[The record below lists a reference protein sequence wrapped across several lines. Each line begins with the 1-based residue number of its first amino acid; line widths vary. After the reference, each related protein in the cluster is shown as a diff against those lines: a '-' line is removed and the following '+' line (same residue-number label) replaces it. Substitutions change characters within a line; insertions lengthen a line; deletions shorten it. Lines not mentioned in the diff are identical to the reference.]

1 MGRLT
6 AAFQEIPRAA
16 SVDLVLHL
24 DHVEDIRLLH
34 HGADLGFSSVMF
46 DPSMLD
52 YAANIAATDEAARWG
67 HQRGLPLEA
76 DAFRLPSWACEFDS
90 RHPLQVYFN
99 IIAG

>member
-1 MGRLT
+1 
-6 AAFQEIPRAA
+6 
-16 SVDLVLHL
+16 
-24 DHVEDIRLLH
+24 
-34 HGADLGFSSVMF
+34 MF

-90 RHPLQVYFN
+90 RHPLHSESPSQIPSVPR
-99 IIAG
+99 ALGRVADSA

>member
-1 MGRLT
+1 
-6 AAFQEIPRAA
+6 
-16 SVDLVLHL
+16 VDLVLYM

-34 HGADLGFSSVMF
+34 HGADSGFSSVVF

-52 YAANIAATDEAARWG
+52 YAANIGATDEAARWG
-67 HQRGLPLEA
+67 HQRGLLLEA